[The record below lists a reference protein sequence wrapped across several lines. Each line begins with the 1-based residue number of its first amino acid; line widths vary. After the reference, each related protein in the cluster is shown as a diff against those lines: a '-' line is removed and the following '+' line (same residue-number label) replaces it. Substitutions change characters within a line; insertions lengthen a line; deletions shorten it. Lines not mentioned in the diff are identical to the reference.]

1 MVKNIRLTKAQM
13 VQLPKFSLVVAA
25 APVVAV
31 LDGPD
36 AVALADL
43 LSDDVVLGF
52 AEEDGVVLFV

>member
-1 MVKNIRLTKAQM
+1 M